1 MPQVNCKIQIIDLHP
16 QTKLDAPSGTALEL
30 GEEIAGSA
38 PDKTFEDITFH
49 SVRAGE
55 HTKLSPNSFRL
66 HGRDHDNFSRC
77 LRHALFC
84 TRRL

>member
-1 MPQVNCKIQIIDLHP
+1 MPGNKCKIEIIDLHP

-49 SVRAGE
+49 SVRAGN
-55 HTKLSPNSFRL
+55 TPSSLPNSFRL
-66 HGRDHDNFSRC
+66 HG
-77 LRHALFC
+77 A
-84 TRRL
+84 